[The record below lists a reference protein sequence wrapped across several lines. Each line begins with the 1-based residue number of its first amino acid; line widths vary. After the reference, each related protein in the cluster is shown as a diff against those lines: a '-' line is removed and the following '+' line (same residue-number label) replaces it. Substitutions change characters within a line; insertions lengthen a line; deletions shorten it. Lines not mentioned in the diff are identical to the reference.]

1 MFEPVF
7 ASIQMEALSK
17 EMVGHYCMPK
27 AQAAL
32 DQKQDKGD
40 LIKQV
45 HRDLLYFLIN
55 VVNSRINLKGTQDG
69 VHLMS
74 QELDNDFLRQYS
86 NAMFPIGLNR
96 TWKKQEEFID
106 LGPIKN
112 HAENNNMNKEEHWAV
127 RATKKEGQQ
136 REKIIKIDM
145 NELKEFLSITKATFG
160 AFRIRVCEDGLV
172 RCFLISVIF

>member
-1 MFEPVF
+1 
-7 ASIQMEALSK
+7 
-17 EMVGHYCMPK
+17 MPK

-32 DQKQDKGD
+32 DQKQDKAD

-74 QELDNDFLRQYS
+74 QELDKDFLRKYS
-86 NAMFPIGLNR
+86 NAMFPLGLNR
-96 TWKKQEEFID
+96 TWKKQE
-106 LGPIKN
+106 
-112 HAENNNMNKEEHWAV
+112 
-127 RATKKEGQQ
+127 
-136 REKIIKIDM
+136 DM